1 MTRPLPAKIGAI
13 DAGMGRH
20 DSEEDWNETREDSIT
35 PKGKPV
41 SRVQDKVAATPVWWK
56 LLPNKYYK
64 ANCSNE
70 LVFVAFTTSS
80 TSHYFQAIQE
90 KR

>member
-1 MTRPLPAKIGAI
+1 MFVSNRLLSLFGRRPEMTRPLPAKIGAI

-41 SRVQDKVAATPVWWK
+41 SRVADKVAATPV
-56 LLPNKYYK
+56 
-64 ANCSNE
+64 
-70 LVFVAFTTSS
+70 
-80 TSHYFQAIQE
+80 
-90 KR
+90 